1 MVRRSKAHWV
11 RRVLHFLI
19 WLAALGYG
27 GLVFLA
33 LMSDRVIFQPQ
44 RSSYRLSDLASE
56 VSGVRALTFA
66 SGQFRLAA
74 VYLPNPS
81 ARYTLLF
88 SHGNAEDLG
97 DDLPMLAEFRNA
109 GFAVFAYDYR
119 GYGASEGISSERS
132 LYADVDAAYGYL
144 TRNLNVVPDRI
155 IAFGRSLGCAAAI
168 HLAASRPVAGL
179 IIEAPF
185 LSAFRVLTR
194 IRLLPWDK
202 FNNAAVIRRVHCPV
216 LVIHGRSD
224 EVVPWWHG
232 ERLYQL
238 ANPPKRNLWVDRAGH
253 NNVLMF
259 APQRYFE
266 AIKGFTPLLNRGQT
280 VVNPK

>member
-1 MVRRSKAHWV
+1 LRSL
-11 RRVLHFLI
+11 VL
-19 WLAALGYG
+19 LAVLGYG
-27 GLVFLA
+27 VLAVLA
-33 LMSDRVIFQPQ
+33 LMSDRVIFQPH
-44 RSSYRLSDLASE
+44 RSSYRLSDLAQ
-56 VSGVRALTFA
+56 SGLAGVQVPSLA
-66 SGQFRLAA
+66 SGQFRIAA

-109 GFAVFAYDYR
+109 GYAVFAYDYR
-119 GYGASEGISSERS
+119 GYGDSEGTSSEAS
-132 LYADVDAAYGYL
+132 LYADVDAAYQYL
-144 TRNLNVVPDRI
+144 TGNLHVVPDRI

-168 HLAASRPVAGL
+168 HLAAAHPVAGL
-179 IIEAPF
+179 IVEAPF

-202 FNNAAVIRRVHCPV
+202 FNNAAAIRRVHCPV
-216 LVIHGRSD
+216 LIIHGRSD
-224 EVVPWWHG
+224 EVVPRWHG

-238 ANPPKRNLWVDRAGH
+238 ANPPKRNLWVDHAGH
-253 NNVLMF
+253 NDVLML

-266 AIKGFTPLLNRGQT
+266 AIQKFIALLEGVQT
-280 VVNPK
+280 TNNGK